1 MIAAARNKK
10 RRGYQQK
17 SSGAQRPANGSKRW
31 ELPCQGRGRGF
42 ESLRPLQKF
51 SQSCR
56 SIFGRSTLRF
66 PQRMIYARFLR
77 TPARDRWPRK
87 GAVRGGTMRLK
98 FWPVTLVAAAILV
111 AGWRTDAWAQSYPD
125 RPVRM
130 LIAFPGGG
138 TIDTLGRILAQK
150 LTEAWGQNVVI
161 ENRPGAGGNIGAA
174 AAAKS
179 APDGYKLHF
188 GAKTLAVDVTLQPS
202 KEFDPVKDFDPIM
215 LVATAQDVL
224 VVPPNSPFHSVKE
237 LIDYAKAH
245 PGELNYASLGTGTSG
260 HLATVMFS
268 DLAGIKLQ
276 HVPYTS
282 VSQAATDV
290 ISGRIAVFLP
300 TLGGHI
306 GNVTAG
312 RMRALAVSGRS
323 RAVQLPDV
331 PTFNELGVKFV
342 DETSW
347 YALFAPK
354 GTRQEII
361 AKVNADVERILAM
374 PDVKEKGVTLGY
386 RYVGGS
392 PEKLGAFLN
401 SEIAKWAEVAKSAS
415 LK

>member
-1 MIAAARNKK
+1 MRACAVGAVIAAALLAA
-10 RRGYQQK
+10 
-17 SSGAQRPANGSKRW
+17 SAGAS
-31 ELPCQGRGRGF
+31 
-42 ESLRPLQKF
+42 
-51 SQSCR
+51 
-56 SIFGRSTLRF
+56 
-66 PQRMIYARFLR
+66 
-77 TPARDRWPRK
+77 
-87 GAVRGGTMRLK
+87 
-98 FWPVTLVAAAILV
+98 
-111 AGWRTDAWAQSYPD
+111 AQSYPE
-125 RPVRM
+125 RPVRV
-130 LIAFPGGG
+130 LIAFPAGG
-138 TIDTLGRILAQK
+138 TIDTLGRIIAQK

-179 APDGYKLHF
+179 APDGYTLHL
-188 GAKTLAVDVTLQPS
+188 GAQTLAVNVTLQPS
-202 KEFDPVKDFDPIM
+202 TEFDPVKDFDPIM

-224 VVPPNSPFHSVKE
+224 LVPPNSPFRSVKK

-268 DLAGIKLQ
+268 ELAGIKLQ

-282 VSQAATDV
+282 VSQATTDV

-300 TLGGHI
+300 TLGGHL
-306 GNVTAG
+306 GNVAAG
-312 RMRALAVSGRS
+312 RMRALAVSGAT
-323 RAVQLPDV
+323 RATQLPDV

-354 GTRQEII
+354 GTRGDLI
-361 AKVNADVERILAM
+361 AKVNAELERILAL

-386 RYVGGS
+386 RYIGGP
-392 PEKLGAFLN
+392 PEKLGTFLN
-401 SEIAKWAEVAKSAS
+401 GEIAKWADVAKSAA

>member
-1 MIAAARNKK
+1 
-10 RRGYQQK
+10 
-17 SSGAQRPANGSKRW
+17 
-31 ELPCQGRGRGF
+31 
-42 ESLRPLQKF
+42 
-51 SQSCR
+51 
-56 SIFGRSTLRF
+56 
-66 PQRMIYARFLR
+66 
-77 TPARDRWPRK
+77 
-87 GAVRGGTMRLK
+87 MRLK
-98 FWPVTLVAAAILV
+98 LLPVALIAVGLAVSGLQTNVAAQ
-111 AGWRTDAWAQSYPD
+111 GYPE
-125 RPVRM
+125 RPVRL
-130 LIAFPGGG
+130 LIAFPAGG

-179 APDGYKLHF
+179 APDGYTLHL
-188 GAKTLAVDVTLQPS
+188 GAQTLAVNVTLQPS
-202 KEFDPVKDFDPIM
+202 TEFDPVKDFEPIM

-224 VVPPNSPFHSVKE
+224 LVPPNSPFRSVKE

-260 HLATVMFS
+260 HLATVMFAE
-268 DLAGIKLQ
+268 LAGIKLQ

-300 TLGGHI
+300 TLGGHL
-306 GNVTAG
+306 GNVAAG
-312 RMRALAVSGRS
+312 RMRALAVSGTA
-323 RAVQLPDV
+323 RATQLPDV

-354 GTRQEII
+354 GTRADII

-374 PDVKEKGVTLGY
+374 PDVKEKGGTLGY
-386 RYVGGS
+386 RYIGGS
-392 PEKLGAFLN
+392 PEKLAAFLKG
-401 SEIAKWAEVAKSAS
+401 EIAKWAEVAKGAS

>member
-1 MIAAARNKK
+1 MPLKSLAGALVMLAALAA
-10 RRGYQQK
+10 
-17 SSGAQRPANGSKRW
+17 SSGASA
-31 ELPCQGRGRGF
+31 QG
-42 ESLRPLQKF
+42 
-51 SQSCR
+51 
-56 SIFGRSTLRF
+56 
-66 PQRMIYARFLR
+66 
-77 TPARDRWPRK
+77 
-87 GAVRGGTMRLK
+87 
-98 FWPVTLVAAAILV
+98 
-111 AGWRTDAWAQSYPD
+111 YPD

-130 LIAFPGGG
+130 LIAFPAGG

-150 LTEAWGQNVVI
+150 LTEAWGQNVVV
-161 ENRPGAGGNIGAA
+161 ENRPGGGGNIGAA

-179 APDGYKLHF
+179 APDGYTLHL
-188 GAKTLAVDVTLQPS
+188 GAQTLGVNVTLQPS

-224 VVPPNSPFHSVKE
+224 LVPPTSPFASVKE
-237 LIDYAKAH
+237 LIDYAHAH

-290 ISGRIAVFLP
+290 MSGRIAIFLP

-312 RMRALAVSGRS
+312 RMRALAVSGAT
-323 RAVQLPDV
+323 RAAQLPGV
-331 PTFNELGVKFV
+331 PTFSELGVKFV

-347 YALFAPK
+347 YALFAPR
-354 GTRQEII
+354 GTPKEII
-361 AKVNADVERILAM
+361 ARVNADVERILAL

-386 RYVGGS
+386 RYVGG
-392 PEKLGAFLN
+392 PPNKLERFLRD
-401 SEIAKWAEVAKSAS
+401 EIAKWAEVAKSAS

>member
-1 MIAAARNKK
+1 
-10 RRGYQQK
+10 
-17 SSGAQRPANGSKRW
+17 
-31 ELPCQGRGRGF
+31 
-42 ESLRPLQKF
+42 
-51 SQSCR
+51 
-56 SIFGRSTLRF
+56 
-66 PQRMIYARFLR
+66 
-77 TPARDRWPRK
+77 
-87 GAVRGGTMRLK
+87 MRLK
-98 FWPVTLVAAAILV
+98 SLPVALIAAGLAVSGLQTNL
-111 AGWRTDAWAQSYPD
+111 AAQGYPE
-125 RPVRM
+125 RPVRL
-130 LIAFPGGG
+130 LIAFPAGG

-174 AAAKS
+174 AAAK
-179 APDGYKLHF
+179 APADGYTLHL
-188 GAKTLAVDVTLQPS
+188 GAQTLAVNVTLQPS
-202 KEFDPVKDFDPIM
+202 TEFDPVKDFEPIM

-224 VVPPNSPFHSVKE
+224 LVPPNSPFRSVKE

-268 DLAGIKLQ
+268 ELAGIKLQ

-290 ISGRIAVFLP
+290 ISGRIVVFLP
-300 TLGGHI
+300 TLGGHL
-306 GNVTAG
+306 GNVAAG
-312 RMRALAVSGRS
+312 RMRALAVSGTA
-323 RAVQLPDV
+323 RATQLPDV
-331 PTFNELGVKFV
+331 PTFNELGVRFV

-354 GTRQEII
+354 GTRADII

-386 RYVGGS
+386 RYIGGS
-392 PEKLGAFLN
+392 PEKLAAFLKG
-401 SEIAKWAEVAKSAS
+401 EIAKWAEVAKSAS

>member
-1 MIAAARNKK
+1 
-10 RRGYQQK
+10 
-17 SSGAQRPANGSKRW
+17 
-31 ELPCQGRGRGF
+31 
-42 ESLRPLQKF
+42 
-51 SQSCR
+51 
-56 SIFGRSTLRF
+56 
-66 PQRMIYARFLR
+66 
-77 TPARDRWPRK
+77 
-87 GAVRGGTMRLK
+87 MRLK
-98 FWPVTLVAAAILV
+98 SLAGMLVALATLIPN
-111 AGWRTDAWAQSYPD
+111 AGACAQTYPD

-130 LIAFPGGG
+130 LIAFPAGG

-150 LTEAWGQNVVI
+150 LTEGWGQNVVV
-161 ENRPGAGGNIGAA
+161 ENRPGGGG
-174 AAAKS
+174 
-179 APDGYKLHF
+179 HF
-188 GAKTLAVDVTLQPS
+188 GAQTLAVNVTLQPS

-282 VSQAATDV
+282 VSQATTDV

-312 RMRALAVSGRS
+312 RMRALAVSGRA

-354 GTRQEII
+354 GTPKEII
-361 AKVNADVERILAM
+361 AKVNADVESILAM

-386 RYVGGS
+386 RFVGGS

-401 SEIAKWAEVAKSAS
+401 SEIAKWAEVAQSAS

>member
-1 MIAAARNKK
+1 
-10 RRGYQQK
+10 
-17 SSGAQRPANGSKRW
+17 
-31 ELPCQGRGRGF
+31 
-42 ESLRPLQKF
+42 
-51 SQSCR
+51 
-56 SIFGRSTLRF
+56 
-66 PQRMIYARFLR
+66 
-77 TPARDRWPRK
+77 
-87 GAVRGGTMRLK
+87 MRLRS
-98 FWPVTLVAAAILV
+98 WLGVMVMSAVLAANAPV
-111 AGWRTDAWAQSYPD
+111 WAQSYPD

-179 APDGYKLHF
+179 APDGYTLHF
-188 GAKTLAVDVTLQPS
+188 GAQTLAVNVTLQPS

-282 VSQAATDV
+282 VSQATTDV
-290 ISGRIAVFLP
+290 ISGLIAVFLP

-354 GTRQEII
+354 GTRGEII
-361 AKVNADVERILAM
+361 AKVNADVESVLAM

-386 RYVGGS
+386 RFVGGS
-392 PEKLGAFLN
+392 PEKLGAFLK
-401 SEIAKWAEVAKSAS
+401 SEIAKWAEVAQSAS

>member
-1 MIAAARNKK
+1 MPLKSLAGALVMLAALAA
-10 RRGYQQK
+10 
-17 SSGAQRPANGSKRW
+17 SSGASA
-31 ELPCQGRGRGF
+31 QG
-42 ESLRPLQKF
+42 
-51 SQSCR
+51 
-56 SIFGRSTLRF
+56 
-66 PQRMIYARFLR
+66 
-77 TPARDRWPRK
+77 
-87 GAVRGGTMRLK
+87 
-98 FWPVTLVAAAILV
+98 
-111 AGWRTDAWAQSYPD
+111 YPD

-130 LIAFPGGG
+130 LIAFPAGG

-150 LTEAWGQNVVI
+150 LTEAWGQNVVV
-161 ENRPGAGGNIGAA
+161 ENRPGGGGNIGAA

-179 APDGYKLHF
+179 APDGYTLHL
-188 GAKTLAVDVTLQPS
+188 GAQTLGVNVTLQLS

-224 VVPPNSPFHSVKE
+224 LVPPTSPFASVKE
-237 LIDYAKAH
+237 LIDYAHAH

-290 ISGRIAVFLP
+290 MSGRIAIFLP

-312 RMRALAVSGRS
+312 RMRALAVSGAT
-323 RAVQLPDV
+323 RAAQLPDV
-331 PTFNELGVKFV
+331 PTFSELGVKFV

-354 GTRQEII
+354 VTPKEII
-361 AKVNADVERILAM
+361 ARVNADVERILAL

-386 RYVGGS
+386 RYVGG
-392 PEKLGAFLN
+392 PPNKLERFLRD
-401 SEIAKWAEVAKSAS
+401 EIAKWAEVAKSAS

>member
-1 MIAAARNKK
+1 
-10 RRGYQQK
+10 
-17 SSGAQRPANGSKRW
+17 
-31 ELPCQGRGRGF
+31 
-42 ESLRPLQKF
+42 
-51 SQSCR
+51 
-56 SIFGRSTLRF
+56 
-66 PQRMIYARFLR
+66 
-77 TPARDRWPRK
+77 
-87 GAVRGGTMRLK
+87 MRLK
-98 FWPVTLVAAAILV
+98 LLPVALIAAGLAVSGLQTNVAAQ
-111 AGWRTDAWAQSYPD
+111 GYPE
-125 RPVRM
+125 RPVRL
-130 LIAFPGGG
+130 LIAFPAGG

-179 APDGYKLHF
+179 APDGYTLHL
-188 GAKTLAVDVTLQPS
+188 GAQTLAVNVTLQPS
-202 KEFDPVKDFDPIM
+202 TEFDPVKDFEPIM

-224 VVPPNSPFHSVKE
+224 LVPSNSPFRSVKE

-260 HLATVMFS
+260 HLATVMFAE
-268 DLAGIKLQ
+268 LAGIKLQ

-300 TLGGHI
+300 TLGGHL
-306 GNVTAG
+306 GNVAAG
-312 RMRALAVSGRS
+312 RMRALAVSGTA
-323 RAVQLPDV
+323 RATQLPDV
-331 PTFNELGVKFV
+331 PTFNELGVRFV

-354 GTRQEII
+354 GVRADII

-386 RYVGGS
+386 RYIGGS
-392 PEKLGAFLN
+392 PEKLAAFLKG
-401 SEIAKWAEVAKSAS
+401 EIAKWADLAKSAS